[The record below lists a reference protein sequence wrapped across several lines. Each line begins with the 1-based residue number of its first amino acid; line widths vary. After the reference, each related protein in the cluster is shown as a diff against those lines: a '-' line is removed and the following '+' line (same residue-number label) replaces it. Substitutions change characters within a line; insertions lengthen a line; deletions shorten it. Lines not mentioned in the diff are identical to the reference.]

1 MRNYNQLTQTERYQI
16 YALRKANKNPTEIS
30 RVLGRHKNTIYREL
44 KRNLGKRGYRAIQAH
59 QFAVERHM
67 SRDRRRIS
75 LEDWQLIESL
85 IRRDWSPEQISLW
98 LKKYKKI
105 RISHEWIYQYIFKD
119 KSKAGDLHTHL
130 RSRKKRKKRYGSQNR
145 REMILNRVSIEKR
158 PAVVDQ
164 RSRIGDWE
172 IDTIIG
178 AHHQG
183 VLLSLVERKSRLCL
197 IARLA
202 NKSAQEVERT
212 TINLLDSIK
221 EKVHTVTS
229 DNGKEFAK
237 HESIAKNLD
246 AKFFFAHP
254 YASWERGLNENTNGL
269 IRQYFPKKTQ
279 FNHISD
285 QQVQSVMEKL
295 NNRPRK
301 CLGMKTPNQVFFKDC
316 SFVALR
322 S

>member
-1 MRNYNQLTQTERYQI
+1 M
-16 YALRKANKNPTEIS
+16 
-30 RVLGRHKNTIYREL
+30 RVLHKISALLQLQGSRFFPWQACITCNINPAKL
-44 KRNLGKRGYRAIQAH
+44 PRAC
-59 QFAVERHM
+59 VPK
-67 SRDRRRIS
+67 SRIS
-75 LEDWQLIESL
+75 
-85 IRRDWSPEQISLW
+85 
-98 LKKYKKI
+98 
-105 RISHEWIYQYIFKD
+105 
-119 KSKAGDLHTHL
+119 
-130 RSRKKRKKRYGSQNR
+130 
-145 REMILNRVSIEKR
+145 
-158 PAVVDQ
+158 
-164 RSRIGDWE
+164 DWE
-172 IDTIIG
+172 IDTIIDPN
-178 AHHQG
+178 HQR
-183 VLLSLVERKSRLCL
+183 VLLSLVERKFRLYL

-202 NKSAQEVERT
+202 NKSVQEVERT

-246 AKFFFAHP
+246 AQFFFAHP

>member
-30 RVLGRHKNTIYREL
+30 RVLGRHKSTIYREL
-44 KRNLGKRGYRAIQAH
+44 KRNLGKRGYRAVQAH

-145 REMILNRVSIEKR
+145 RGMILNRVSIEKR

-202 NKSAQEVERT
+202 NKSTQEVERT
-212 TINLLDSIK
+212 TINYWIRPKKKYTPSLLK
-221 EKVHTVTS
+221 MEKNLPSMNPLLKIWMPSFSSHILMPH
-229 DNGKEFAK
+229 GKED
-237 HESIAKNLD
+237 S
-246 AKFFFAHP
+246 
-254 YASWERGLNENTNGL
+254 
-269 IRQYFPKKTQ
+269 
-279 FNHISD
+279 
-285 QQVQSVMEKL
+285 
-295 NNRPRK
+295 
-301 CLGMKTPNQVFFKDC
+301 MKTPMDSSDSTSRKKLNSTISRISK
-316 SFVALR
+316 SSR
-322 S
+322 

>member
-30 RVLGRHKNTIYREL
+30 RVLGRHKSTIYREL
-44 KRNLGKRGYRAIQAH
+44 KRNLGKRGYRAVQAH

-67 SRDRRRIS
+67 SRDRRRNI
-75 LEDWQLIESL
+75 L
-85 IRRDWSPEQISLW
+85 
-98 LKKYKKI
+98 
-105 RISHEWIYQYIFKD
+105 KD

-145 REMILNRVSIEKR
+145 RGMILNRVSIEKR